1 MFVFFIITCK
11 YLKLGTVYKK
21 PNQLLQ
27 NFSQLP
33 ISFWAPEKGVYA

>member
-1 MFVFFIITCK
+1 MFGFLLLLVSIWNWGLCI
-11 YLKLGTVYKK
+11 KK

-27 NFSQLP
+27 NFSQLS